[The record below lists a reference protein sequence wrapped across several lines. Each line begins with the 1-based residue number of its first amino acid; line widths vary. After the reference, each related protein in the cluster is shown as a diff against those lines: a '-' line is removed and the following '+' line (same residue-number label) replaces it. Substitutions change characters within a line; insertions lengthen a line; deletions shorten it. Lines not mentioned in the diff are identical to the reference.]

1 MQNNKLLCLFTKTYE
16 LDKSIKYIQ
25 SFFVNVENIFIYNTD
40 QKNQM
45 FCTFIINQYYELP
58 SNIIIIHR
66 KSTTNTLYSINAIN
80 CIIQNINNG
89 QLIKNFPID
98 WELYKNQLL
107 LYRANQLEY
116 INHTLSEKI

>member
-107 LYRANQLEY
+107 LYRSNQLEY